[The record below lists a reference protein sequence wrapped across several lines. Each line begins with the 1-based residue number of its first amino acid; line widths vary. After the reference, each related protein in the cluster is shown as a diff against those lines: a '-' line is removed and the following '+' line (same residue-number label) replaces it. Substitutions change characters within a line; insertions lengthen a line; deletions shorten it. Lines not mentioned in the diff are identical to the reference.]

1 MTAQVHDRV
10 RWRGG
15 DYLLVG
21 VDGDQLFDPLEH
33 GLDPTPTT
41 TANWRGWVAVYE
53 IRDDRL
59 LLGELTDVGF
69 QRGPD
74 ASLPILRGTE
84 PSRDAERGPFRYES
98 LNWPL
103 QFSGRLI
110 IARGFIQSLYR
121 HMGFHPAWKFEESWE
136 LSFEQGCLT
145 NSRDLSEEM
154 RATRR
159 NIESGREDDPDD
171 TSQPGWIER
180 TFSLDFW
187 RSKRR

>member
-21 VDGDQLFDPLEH
+21 ADGSPLFDPLEH
-33 GLDPTPTT
+33 GLDPAPTT
-41 TANWRGWVAVYE
+41 TANWRGWVATYE
-53 IRDDRL
+53 VRNDSL
-59 LLGELTDVGF
+59 VLAELTDVGYP
-69 QRGPD
+69 RGADGSHPE
-74 ASLPILRGTE
+74 LRGIE
-84 PSRDAERGPFRYES
+84 PTQDGDRGPFRYEE
-98 LNWPL
+98 LDWPL
-103 QFSGRLI
+103 AFSGRFL

-136 LSFEQGCLT
+136 LSFEDGRL
-145 NSRDLSEEM
+145 SDARDLSAEM
-154 RATRR
+154 RQTRQE
-159 NIESGREDDPDD
+159 IDTGRAEDPDD
-171 TSQPGWIER
+171 TTRPGWIER